1 MWFGL
6 YAPGKTPRAII
17 DKLNREIGV
26 ILKLQETKDAMLAQ
40 GAEEVYTTPEEFDRF
55 QRAEIVK
62 WGKVIREAKVQA
74 H

>member
-40 GAEEVYTTPEEFDRF
+40 GAEVVYTTPEEFDRF